1 MITLRRDLRIV
12 KERTSMS
19 ELHAMTDTIDINST
33 QTPASTG
40 GSDDDNS
47 RSGGIDLF
55 QGVFWLSLLIAVAA
69 ACVAIVRPEA
79 VGQTGPVLLIAL
91 ASGCMVF
98 LVWVLRGAGKRLG
111 VFPAKGAAEAAASIR
126 RSPYSWTNA
135 LDEAVIVTEQGG
147 GAVFA
152 NKAYEVLSAEFG
164 VVPESSR
171 SITVDRLFGA
181 NPGLSAPIYRLSRS
195 AKSGET
201 RREILPAIAFGSE
214 NIPVQFEAAVSPL
227 ENGRTLWRLRRIAGL
242 GEALGAA
249 DARALF
255 VEDAPLGFYV
265 ARGNGQITYMNS
277 WLREHLGLPESFGDL
292 KIEDILRPESVK
304 ILRRDKRSSAP
315 LWLEL
320 HLRARDGVETQ
331 MQSAT
336 TWSGRGG
343 DAISRTMI
351 LPPKTRVSTASERL
365 TAVSSSRPPRG
376 EHDPLF
382 EDAPFGVARLEGD
395 SLASACILDVN
406 RALVEITEGG
416 ALPGARFAD
425 LFQCENESD
434 DLAEK
439 LLSAVDKTIPLKTRT
454 KPTRAVNVFVTLD
467 SSGHPLIAYA
477 MDVSEETQLKDRLV
491 HSEKMQAI
499 GQLAGGVA
507 HDFNN
512 MLTAVMGYTDNLL
525 ARHPVGDPSFDELQQ
540 ISELSSRSAELVKML
555 LAFSRQQTFKRDML
569 NVSNVLNELNY
580 LIRPLLD
587 ERVSLKLMHGRDLP
601 MIRADKGQ
609 LENAIINLAV
619 NARDAMIEKGGG
631 VLTVS
636 TSRATGDDANELG
649 FQFVEAGDYLCIDI
663 ADNGS
668 GMTPEVMENI
678 FEPFFTTKEQGKGTG
693 LGLATVYGIVKQSEG
708 YICPTSKVGE
718 GTSFRIYLPA
728 LTAEQVEREKAA
740 LPVEETDSK
749 PKAPRDLAGRGLI
762 MLVEDEDG
770 VRNIA
775 VSTLQARGYDV
786 ISAADGEEALEL
798 IIEHQGKIDLLISD
812 VILPGIDGPNL
823 LKQARAYLGNA
834 RVMFISGYSEGDLT
848 RTLDEERAISFL
860 PKPFRMAKLA
870 ERVKEELE
878 AA

>member
-1 MITLRRDLRIV
+1 
-12 KERTSMS
+12 
-19 ELHAMTDTIDINST
+19 MTDIVDINTNQDAALAAEGADKNMPS
-33 QTPASTG
+33 
-40 GSDDDNS
+40 
-47 RSGGIDLF
+47 SGGLDLF
-55 QGVFWLSLLIAVAA
+55 QGLFWLSLLIAVAA

-91 ASGCMVF
+91 ASGGMVF

-111 VFPAKGAAEAAASIR
+111 VFPSRGAAEAAASIR
-126 RSPYSWTNA
+126 KSPYSWTNA

-152 NKAYEVLSAEFG
+152 NAAYEALSSEFG
-164 VVPESSR
+164 VFSETNR

-195 AKSGET
+195 ARSAQA
-201 RREILPAIAFGSE
+201 RREILPAIAFSAE
-214 NIPVQFEAAVSPL
+214 NIPVQFEVSVSPL
-227 ENGRTLWRLRRIAGL
+227 ENGRTLWRLRRLAGL
-242 GEALGAA
+242 NEALGAA

-277 WLREHLGLPESFGDL
+277 WLREHLGLSEDVADL
-292 KIEDILRPESVK
+292 KVEDILRPESVK
-304 ILRRDKRSSAP
+304 ILRRDKRSNEP
-315 LWLEL
+315 LWLDL
-320 HLRARDGVETQ
+320 HLRARDGVETHV
-331 MQSAT
+331 QSAT
-336 TWSGRGG
+336 TWSGRGA
-343 DAISRTMI
+343 DAVSRTII
-351 LPPKTRVSTASERL
+351 LSPSISKRNATERL
-365 TAVSSSRPPRG
+365 TAVSASRPLKT

-382 EDAPFGVARLEGD
+382 EDAPFGVARLEGE
-395 SLASACILDVN
+395 SLASACILDAN
-406 RALVEITEGG
+406 RSLVEITEGN
-416 ALPGARFAD
+416 ALPGGKFSD
-425 LFQCENESD
+425 LFQCENNGD
-434 DLAEK
+434 DLTEK
-439 LLSAVDKTIPLKTRT
+439 LLAAVDKPIPLKTRT
-454 KPTRAVNVFVTLD
+454 TPARAVNVFVTLD
-467 SSGHPLIAYA
+467 SSGRPLIAYA

-587 ERVSLKLMHGRDLP
+587 ERVSLKLLHGRDLP

-619 NARDAMIEKGGG
+619 NARDAMVEKGGG
-631 VLTVS
+631 NLTIS
-636 TSRATGDDANELG
+636 TSRATGDDANDLG
-649 FQFVEAGDYLCIDI
+649 FGFVKPGEYLCIDI
-663 ADNGS
+663 VDNGT
-668 GMTPEVMENI
+668 GMPPEVMENI

-693 LGLATVYGIVKQSEG
+693 LGLATVYGIVKQSDG
-708 YICPTSKVGE
+708 YICPSSKVGV

-728 LTAEQVEREKAA
+728 LTAEEVEREKAA
-740 LPVEETDSK
+740 LAPQEEVDIK

-798 IIEHQGKIDLLISD
+798 IIEHEGQIDLLISD